1 MRKPSKSQLYDAM
14 GELIYAVAKE
24 EGNNLQTNL
33 TIVNDLLA
41 NKIWASEVQWSFNYE
56 YSHDKSMEEAYT
68 KAIDTCKA
76 YGPTEEYAFLMEA
89 LEILGNK
96 KSASKKPDPSM
107 LLRFQNDLTQHFQS
121 IDLV

>member
-24 EGNNLQTNL
+24 EGNSLQNNL

-41 NKIWASEVQWSFNYE
+41 NKNWVSEVQWSFIYE

-89 LEILGNK
+89 LAMLGRNK
-96 KSASKKPDPSM
+96 STLKKTDPSV
-107 LLRFQNDLTQHFQS
+107 LIRFQTDLTQYFQS